1 MIKRDI
7 KKFIAMV
14 SMLALIPTVSVC
26 AGTVTRE
33 EQKRGVN
40 NYSNSYV
47 GSVGSY
53 AAGGSA
59 TLSTTSAQNTT
70 KTSKYYYVATYR
82 YNHYTRKYD
91 LSSTNPVVLASGG
104 AVSTQVNRD
113 KTSEIYDYVH
123 TVSGYATSSS
133 SSQKLDAYTYKALQ
147 YYR

>member
-14 SMLALIPTVSVC
+14 SMMALIPTVSVC
-26 AGTVTRE
+26 AGTISRHSYN
-33 EQKRGVN
+33 RNVN
-40 NYSNSYV
+40 NYSDSYV

-59 TLSTTSAQNTT
+59 TVSTTSAQNTT

-82 YNHYTRKYD
+82 YNHKTQKYD
-91 LSSTNPVVLASGG
+91 LKDTKSGIIVSGG

-123 TVSGYATSSS
+123 TVSGHATSVS
-133 SSQKLDAYTYKALQ
+133 SSQKLDAYTYEAWQ